1 VVVDAEK
8 KESRDLLATRRA
20 IASATGVHGRLGSES
35 DTGSGERDQGQPG
48 RVGDVPD
55 LREMVATRKDFFSE
69 VKLARRRKS
78 KDQSLTVWM

>member
-1 VVVDAEK
+1 MGGWVVNLILGVVY
-8 KESRDLLATRRA
+8 A
-20 IASATGVHGRLGSES
+20 I
-35 DTGSGERDQGQPG
+35 QGQPG

-55 LREMVATRKDFFSE
+55 LREMVAARKGSFSE